1 METKASAGFGTTA
14 RGRMTPNGRSVM
26 TVKLVLRGKEYEVK
40 PGMTLLD
47 SLKKAAILPEG
58 VIATRAGEMILE
70 DEILKDGDVVKL
82 IAVISGG
89 S

>member
-1 METKASAGFGTTA
+1 
-14 RGRMTPNGRSVM
+14 M
-26 TVKLVLRGKEYEVK
+26 TVKLVLRDKEYEVK

-47 SLKKAAILPEG
+47 SLKKINVLSES
-58 VIATRAGEMILE
+58 VIATLNGEMILD

-89 S
+89 SMSLRGR

>member
-1 METKASAGFGTTA
+1 
-14 RGRMTPNGRSVM
+14 M
-26 TVKLVLRGKEYEVK
+26 TVKLVLRDKEYEVK

-47 SLKKAAILPEG
+47 SLKKINVLSES
-58 VIATRAGEMILE
+58 VIATREGEMILD

-89 S
+89 STDDTRNSIFEYPVSNIEGFSHEM

>member
-1 METKASAGFGTTA
+1 
-14 RGRMTPNGRSVM
+14 M
-26 TVKLVLRGKEYEVK
+26 TVKLVLRDKEYEVK

-47 SLKKAAILPEG
+47 SLKKINVLSES
-58 VIATRAGEMILE
+58 VIATLKGQMILD

-89 S
+89 SCCCERSNLSSTVR